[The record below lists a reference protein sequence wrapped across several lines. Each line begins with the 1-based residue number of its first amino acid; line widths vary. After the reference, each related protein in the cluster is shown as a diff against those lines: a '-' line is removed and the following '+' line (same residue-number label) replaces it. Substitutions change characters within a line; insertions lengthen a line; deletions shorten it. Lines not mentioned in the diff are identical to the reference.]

1 MTEVG
6 QLGRGR
12 AGVAGA
18 VVAGPFDAGVVAGS
32 LDDAGVGSVPAFRV
46 EVLFLVML
54 AHDGREDAFLPF
66 RGKGRRV
73 SGPAADN
80 ADADTDT
87 EVALDLLYGAA
98 YHRLLN
104 GHQPLNDT
112 FARNV
117 VEVIV
122 NGLGGARPA

>member
-18 VVAGPFDAGVVAGS
+18 VVAGPFDAVGVVAGP

-87 EVALDLLYGAA
+87 EVALDLLHGAA
-98 YHRLLN
+98 YHGLLN
-104 GHQPLNDT
+104 GHQPLN
-112 FARNV
+112 
-117 VEVIV
+117 EVFSPRPIRSS
-122 NGLGGARPA
+122 GG

>member
-1 MTEVG
+1 M
-6 QLGRGR
+6 
-12 AGVAGA
+12 
-18 VVAGPFDAGVVAGS
+18 
-32 LDDAGVGSVPAFRV
+32 PAFRV

-87 EVALDLLYGAA
+87 EVALDLLHGAA

-104 GHQPLNDT
+104 GHQPLN
-112 FARNV
+112 
-117 VEVIV
+117 EVFSPRSIRSS
-122 NGLGGARPA
+122 GG